1 MSRLASPL
9 LVRAGRTMR
18 RLMLRIVRLSV
29 LAALVG
35 AAGVVLD
42 MLFLGDKHRDGE

>member
-1 MSRLASPL
+1 MSRLASRL

-18 RLMLRIVRLSV
+18 RLILRVVRLSV
-29 LAALVG
+29 LSALLGTVV
-35 AAGVVLD
+35 VVLD